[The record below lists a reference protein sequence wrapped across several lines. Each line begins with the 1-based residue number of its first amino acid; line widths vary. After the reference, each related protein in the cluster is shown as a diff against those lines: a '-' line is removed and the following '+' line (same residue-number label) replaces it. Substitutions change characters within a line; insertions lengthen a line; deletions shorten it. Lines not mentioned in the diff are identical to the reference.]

1 MVYSASRWCPKM
13 ADLPQNAA
21 VVIVGSGPA
30 GLAAATLLAEAGVRP
45 VIVLDRVPTPGGVPR
60 HCAHSPYGLR
70 EFRRL
75 MTGPAY
81 ARALVARAK
90 AAGVTIHTGVNV
102 TQLLPGPEVAVTSD
116 AGPSR
121 IAARLVMLATGA
133 RESTRAQR
141 MIGGTKPAGVLS
153 TGALQALIHEDGLI
167 PFRRPVILGTE
178 LVSFSAILTC
188 RLAGIRPV
196 AMIEETGRTTA
207 RKPSGLLPFALGIPL
222 LTGTSVAEIE
232 GRDRVTGIRLAGAH
246 ADRLGADGLVVTGR
260 FRPEAALLPQ
270 SHLVRDP
277 GTGGPEVD
285 QFGRCSD
292 PCYFA
297 SGNLLRPVETAGWGW
312 AEGRS
317 VGKAMLRTLKGTLAP
332 DPGLRIRSSGVSA
345 LVPQRIAPGTDP
357 ALDRLQIRVAV
368 PSRGRLSLQV
378 DGSEVAGRDL
388 RALPE
393 RRIVLPL
400 PRPGALQIDVSLAQD
415 QQEGP

>member
-1 MVYSASRWCPKM
+1 
-13 ADLPQNAA
+13 
-21 VVIVGSGPA
+21 
-30 GLAAATLLAEAGVRP
+30 
-45 VIVLDRVPTPGGVPR
+45 
-60 HCAHSPYGLR
+60 
-70 EFRRL
+70 

-90 AAGVTIHTGVNV
+90 AAGVAIHTGVNV

-141 MIGGTKPAGVLS
+141 MIGGTKPAGILS

-188 RLAGIRPV
+188 RLAGIRPI

-222 LTGTSVAEIE
+222 LTGTSVAEVE

-246 ADRLGADGLVVTGR
+246 ADRLGADGLIVTGR

-297 SGNLLRPVETAGWGW
+297 SGNLLRPVETAGWCW
-312 AEGRS
+312 AEGRT
-317 VGKAMLRTLKGTLAP
+317 VGKAMLRTLKGNLAP
-332 DPGLRIRSSGVSA
+332 DPGLRIGSNGVSA

-368 PSRGRLSLQV
+368 PSRGRLSLKV
-378 DGSEVAGRDL
+378 NGSEVAGRDL

-400 PRPGALQIDVSLAQD
+400 PRPGSRQIEVSLAQD